1 MFVKFTAHNATSFPT
16 AVDSPLTVRFT
27 SLPPGVTLSSVYPA
41 AESGKG
47 GWTCSGTSCST
58 AVLAVIDSVLG
69 LVKLNSTVKN
79 LPIIGAHWGL
89 GISIL
94 MVWWIDT
101 WPAAGWG
108 LVMKEDWMNIVAN
121 GAIVYAAI
129 PLRDAIMSMVNK
141 GLRA

>member
-1 MFVKFTAHNATSFPT
+1 MGLIPMYVIGQLVLLS
-16 AVDSPLTVRFT
+16 AVL
-27 SLPPGVTLSSVYPA
+27 
-41 AESGKG
+41 
-47 GWTCSGTSCST
+47 T

-129 PLRDAIMSMVNK
+129 PLRVAIMSMVNK